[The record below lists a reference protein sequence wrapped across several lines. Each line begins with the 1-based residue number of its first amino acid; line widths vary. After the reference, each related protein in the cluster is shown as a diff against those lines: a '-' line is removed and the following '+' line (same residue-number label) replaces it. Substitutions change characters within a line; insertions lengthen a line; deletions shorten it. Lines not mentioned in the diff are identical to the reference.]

1 MAPPRRPLTN
11 QDRETIS
18 RGVAEGLHGKQIAAR
33 INRCPSVVSREISR
47 HGGRASYRAVDADT
61 RAARA
66 RQRPKLRR
74 LDTDPRLR
82 DLILAGLRRGWSPQQ
97 IAGRLRREH
106 PGEHTVRVSHETIYT
121 WLYALPVRELK
132 RLAEA
137 QIRLRSGRTRRTP
150 ASGRRPRQAR
160 ITGMRLIDQR
170 PAEAEGRRVPGH
182 WEGDLIIGKN
192 GKTAAATLV
201 ERVSRF
207 TILIGLPARDS
218 ETVAEQIIDT
228 VTDLPGLVRQSLTWD
243 QGTELAQHAAITLA
257 TDLPIY
263 FAHPHSP
270 WERGTNEH
278 TNRWIR
284 EYLPRGTEITH
295 DQTYLDAI
303 ATELNNRP
311 RAILDYQ
318 KPSEVFAE
326 MLTSGIA
333 STP

>member
-1 MAPPRRPLTN
+1 MTPPRRLLTS

-18 RGVAEGLHGKQIAAR
+18 RGVAEGLQGKRIAAR
-33 INRCPSVVSREISR
+33 IGRCPSVVSREISR
-47 HGGRASYRAVDADT
+47 HGGRASYRAVAADS
-61 RAARA
+61 RAAHA
-66 RQRPKLRR
+66 RKRPKLRR
-74 LDTDPRLR
+74 LDTDPWLR
-82 DLILAGLRRGWSPQQ
+82 DLLLAGLRRGWSPQQ
-97 IAGRLRREH
+97 IAGRLRRQH
-106 PGEHTVRVSHETIYT
+106 PGDHTVRVSHETIYT

-132 RLAEA
+132 HLAET

-150 ASGRRPRQAR
+150 ATGRRPRQAR

-182 WEGDLIIGKN
+182 WEGDLIIGKD
-192 GKTAAATLV
+192 GKSAAATLV

-218 ETVAEQIIDT
+218 ATVAEQIIDT
-228 VTDLPGLVRQSLTWD
+228 VTDLPDLVRKSLTWD

-257 TDLPIY
+257 TNLPIF

-284 EYLPRGTEITH
+284 EYLPRGTNITH

-303 ATELNNRP
+303 AAELNNRP

-326 MLTSGIA
+326 MLNSGIA
-333 STP
+333 PTP